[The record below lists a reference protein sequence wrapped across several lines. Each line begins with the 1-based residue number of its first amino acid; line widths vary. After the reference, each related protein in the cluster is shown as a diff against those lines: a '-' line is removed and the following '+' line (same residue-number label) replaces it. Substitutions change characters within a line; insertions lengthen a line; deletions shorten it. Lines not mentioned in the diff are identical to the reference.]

1 MLVLRRC
8 RRGRRP
14 AEHGLRRFLLLRCG
28 EQNLL
33 QTVLLLLLLLWLHRE
48 NSVRFEKED
57 DAVNR
62 FRFGVKADVN
72 GVLEEL
78 LGQTFEEVL
87 GHTFGPPG
95 VVILD

>member
-1 MLVLRRC
+1 M
-8 RRGRRP
+8 
-14 AEHGLRRFLLLRCG
+14 
-28 EQNLL
+28 
-33 QTVLLLLLLLWLHRE
+33 
-48 NSVRFEKED
+48 RFEKED